1 MEMATSCSKRA
12 SLVSATG
19 AGLHSSLT
27 GAVARQH
34 GSVGTCRDSVGS
46 RLGVG
51 SGPRVCVGSVGTLNP
66 GSPEGC
72 FITICGGLL
81 QYPVGGV
88 RCRVAARAAG
98 FRLFSDAYFSGCECA
113 RQNRACTYIL
123 YCQGAHM
130 PGTTLTYSEERRRKR
145 RRSTYSACAASERR
159 KHRKFCGAFGATHGN
174 DFRKCFYHKKCR

>member
-1 MEMATSCSKRA
+1 MSAARLPDRHTRCAYRMPGPSATHVRPHTATTVGHRA
-12 SLVSATG
+12 SGRARILGNTRSFAESGTIRFPTG
-19 AGLHSSLT
+19 ISIG
-27 GAVARQH
+27 
-34 GSVGTCRDSVGS
+34 
-46 RLGVG
+46 
-51 SGPRVCVGSVGTLNP
+51 
-66 GSPEGC
+66 
-72 FITICGGLL
+72 CGG
-81 QYPVGGV
+81 
-88 RCRVAARAAG
+88 CRLTAAGRWGRADPPAGQCLVPG